1 MTERVAIVTGA
12 ARGIGRAI
20 ALRFLRADWRVCILD
35 IDPGTLA
42 AGRDAIAAE
51 GNWNE
56 RILSVV
62 CDVSD
67 PKQVGEAVSAA
78 EGRFGRLDA
87 VVNNAG
93 IAVFKP
99 LLETTY

>member
-20 ALRFLRADWRVCILD
+20 ALRFMRADWRVCILD

-51 GNWNE
+51 GNWN
-56 RILSVV
+56 
-62 CDVSD
+62 
-67 PKQVGEAVSAA
+67 
-78 EGRFGRLDA
+78 
-87 VVNNAG
+87 
-93 IAVFKP
+93 
-99 LLETTY
+99 